1 MKKICSKCKDEKDI
15 SCFAKKYKTSDGT
28 QKYSS
33 ICKKCVN
40 ENDTIRRES
49 NEYKK
54 KKKEY
59 DNLYYE
65 QNQEKI
71 KNRKKE
77 YHIENREEILEK
89 KGIYRSVPENRERS
103 KKYIKKYKVENKE
116 KYYAYRKRNP
126 HIIAWRNML
135 YRTLIHLGTKKEGDT
150 KEMLGYSAVQLK
162 HHIEKQFL
170 EGMSWE
176 NHGEWE
182 IDHIK
187 PLTKFDEFSLVSEVN
202 ALSNLQPLWKDDN
215 REKYNNYFDI

>member
-1 MKKICSKCKDEKDI
+1 MEKICSKCKDKKDI

-33 ICKKCVN
+33 ICKDCVN
-40 ENDTIRRES
+40 DNDTIRRES
-49 NEYKK
+49 NEYKE

-59 DNLYYE
+59 DDSYYE
-65 QNQEKI
+65 QNQEQI

-77 YHIENREEILEK
+77 YHIENREKILEK
-89 KGIYRSVPENRERS
+89 KSIYRKIPENRERN
-103 KKYIKKYKVENKE
+103 KKYIKKYKIENKE
-116 KYYAYRKRNP
+116 KYYAYRKRNH
-126 HIIAWRNML
+126 HIIVWRNML
-135 YRTLIHLGTKKEGDT
+135 YRTLVHLGTEKEGDT

-187 PLTKFDEFSLVSEVN
+187 PLTKFDMFSDVSEVN
-202 ALSNLQPLWKDDN
+202 ALSNLQPLWKDVN
-215 REKYNNYFDI
+215 REKYNTYFGV